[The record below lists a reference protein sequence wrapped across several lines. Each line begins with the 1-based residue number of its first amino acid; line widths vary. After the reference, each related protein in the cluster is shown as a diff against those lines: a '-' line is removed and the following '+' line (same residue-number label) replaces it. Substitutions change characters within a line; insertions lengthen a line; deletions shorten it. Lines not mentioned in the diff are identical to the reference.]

1 MLKLVVVKLSS
12 VVWLVFWSFYLSQ
25 DDVQFISPSIIQS
38 DKWGLPVL
46 SSVSF
51 FKVNMDPNLVVLLL
65 YWIRIAYGLI
75 LFVMSEVFL
84 MLCNTALDLPGTS
97 GIFFKANFSFKR
109 FVLYG
114 AWPFYLMT
122 SLRGITKMCTVCI
135 YDLLNLL
142 YNDILLHVRMYL

>member
-75 LFVMSEVFL
+75 LFVMSEVIL

-97 GIFFKANFSFKR
+97 GIFLKQICLLK
-109 FVLYG
+109 
-114 AWPFYLMT
+114 
-122 SLRGITKMCTVCI
+122 VCI
-135 YDLLNLL
+135 VWRMTIVFDDVITWNYKNV
-142 YNDILLHVRMYL
+142 HSMYLWSSEFVI